1 MLKKI
6 KVSFIGAGN
15 MANEHISVFKKNK
28 NFKIEGI
35 FSRSNKNL
43 IKTIQKHKNLKKYN
57 SINELYKKTKSD
69 LVVVAVNEEQ
79 YKKIIKNIINFP
91 WICIAEKPMGIN
103 FKEINFINNLV
114 SKKKATIFISL
125 NRRFYKSTILA
136 KKILKKFKNEKRF
149 LKVVDSQNRDKYKQ
163 DAKKLEI
170 RKSNQSLKYLMYS
183 NSVHLID
190 YISNFCRGDLIKINL
205 KNKWNINSPKN
216 FIAELIFSS
225 GDKAKYFAYWKEFK
239 KWEVKITF
247 NKYKLKI
254 KPLEKLLSSKYFS
267 ITNNVNYQNDINHK
281 PGLFLQSKEIIKF
294 FSGKKNNLVTLK
306 EYMKTVNLIKKIYNV

>member
-15 MANEHISVFKKNK
+15 MTNEHISVFKKNK
-28 NFKIEGI
+28 NFEIKGI

-79 YKKIIKNIINFP
+79 CKKIIKNVINFP
-91 WICIAEKPMGIN
+91 WVCLAEKPLGIN
-103 FKEINFINNLV
+103 FKEINYINNLV
-114 SKKKATIFISL
+114 NKKKATIFISL
-125 NRRFYKSTILA
+125 NRRFYKSTILV
-136 KKILKKFKNEKRF
+136 KKIVKKFKNKKRT
-149 LKVVDSQNRDKYKQ
+149 LKIVDSQNRDKTKQ
-163 DAKKLEI
+163 DAKKLGI
-170 RKSNQSLKYLMYS
+170 KKSNQSVKYLMYS

-190 YISNFCRGDLIKINL
+190 YISIFCRGDVIKIKL
-205 KNKWNINSPKN
+205 KNKWNIHSPKN
-216 FIAELIFSS
+216 FVAEIIFSS
-225 GDKAKYFAYWKEFK
+225 GDKARYFGYWEKFK
-239 KWEVKITF
+239 KWEVKIF
-247 NKYKLKI
+247 FDKYRLKI

-267 ITNNVNYQNDINHK
+267 ITNNVGYQNDIKYK
-281 PGLFLQSKEIIKF
+281 PGLFLQSKEIVNF
-294 FSGKKNNLVTLK
+294 FSRKKNQLVTLN